1 MTTTFNTIVAND
13 LEEIQMNA
21 GDKQE
26 FSYTVYDSSGS
37 LLDIDLAT
45 CSVSIFKYGDP
56 ENLLLSLPGS
66 VSGSSN
72 LGVFTAV
79 FPSGSSLSL
88 SGVYQQQPKVIDY
101 TGGIHTPSRGKIIIF
116 PSPTS

>member
-1 MTTTFNTIVAND
+1 MTTTFSTILAND
-13 LEEIQMNA
+13 LDEIQMNA
-21 GDKQE
+21 GDEQE

-37 LLDIDLAT
+37 LLDIGLAT

-66 VSGSSN
+66 VSGSAMP
-72 LGVFTAV
+72 GIFTAA
-79 FPSGSSLSL
+79 FPSGSSINL
-88 SGVYQQQPKVIDY
+88 SGVYQQQPKVVDY
-101 TGGIHTPSRGKIIIF
+101 LGGIHTPSRGKIIIF